1 MKRWEYCNKRRYYA
15 FATNLL
21 YGHIMLLP
29 KKIFFLPLP
38 KKNASC
44 CFYTG
49 YYEVS
54 RILWWTSL
62 LWFCDKPIS
71 WQYHTFPQKNN
82 IFWLFGKKWL
92 SVAVI
97 LDIIMWRDITMTFVI
112 VRLGQSYFMVISYSS
127 QKSEEDESVWMNISA
142 CQNIYWRI
150 SCHSK
155 RLRWPHLLF
164 WVS

>member
-15 FATNLL
+15 FATNIL
-21 YGHIMLLP
+21 YGHIMLPP
-29 KKIFFLPLP
+29 KKLFFLPLP

-71 WQYHTFPQKNN
+71 WQYHTLPPKNN
-82 IFWLFGKKWL
+82 FFGSLEKKNGFLLLWYWISSCEETL
-92 SVAVI
+92 QWPSLLCVWDKAILWSYHTPPKNLKSVNPLKWI
-97 LDIIMWRDITMTFVI
+97 YPLI
-112 VRLGQSYFMVISYSS
+112 
-127 QKSEEDESVWMNISA
+127 NI
-142 CQNIYWRI
+142 
-150 SCHSK
+150 
-155 RLRWPHLLF
+155 
-164 WVS
+164 